1 MKMAELEI
9 CLAKLEERVGA
20 IQEDMKELKTDVK
33 TLDDYIDKFKYQN
46 IDFLKVD
53 CQEHEKEIVLGS
65 LKLLSEHNTVVCLE
79 LPLRNEAEKEYA
91 KDVENIL
98 ISY

>member
-1 MKMAELEI
+1 M
-9 CLAKLEERVGA
+9 
-20 IQEDMKELKTDVK
+20 
-33 TLDDYIDKFKYQN
+33 
-46 IDFLKVD
+46 
-53 CQEHEKEIVLGS
+53 LGG

-98 ISY
+98 ISIKYFRRGNLRKETIFTR